1 MKHTWWVGAHEAHV
15 EVHKAHVEVHWTLG
29 TYRTSRESSHLR
41 VQRLSKH
48 QYIRLVLLDLLS
60 VAVLI
65 HHAEVTQGRQVVRAA
80 SLDKLCP
87 QASLA
92 SLPMGGPDAAK
103 SLPRHLATSVALL
116 VAF

>member
-1 MKHTWWVGAHEAHV
+1 MYIYRHTYIHIYIYTH
-15 EVHKAHVEVHWTLG
+15 
-29 TYRTSRESSHLR
+29 TYTSIY
-41 VQRLSKH
+41 LSI
-48 QYIRLVLLDLLS
+48 YLSIDLLS

-65 HHAEVTQGRQVVRAA
+65 HHAEVTQGRQVVLAA

-92 SLPMGGPDAAK
+92 SMPMGGPYAAK
-103 SLPRHLATSVALL
+103 SLLRHLAASVALL